1 VSKVEEAE
9 LDPGIGSVERLFAT
23 RGRSS
28 TPPPPNEA
36 KIKLADMLRL
46 GYHSSNPNHPNLK
59 IATIVHDE
67 LYDELE
73 KSYTVMPLLPSTL
86 VNTVDAGQPKMIVIH
101 RSAFQDGPWFGAE
114 DAAGGASA
122 DTIRRLLPWS
132 RKRQVPVLFIENGT
146 PDRYFTKLLREIG
159 TEVFPSEH
167 SASNVPEG
175 AARRSVYRI
184 ALRSAKAP
192 YVPMNEGGI

>member
-1 VSKVEEAE
+1 MSKIEETE
-9 LDPGIGSVERLFAT
+9 LDPGIGSAERLLAT

-28 TPPPPNEA
+28 TPPPPNDA
-36 KIKLADMLRL
+36 KIKLADMLRI
-46 GYHSSNPNHPNLK
+46 GYHSASPHHPILK

-86 VNTVDAGQPKMIVIH
+86 VNSVDAGQPKMIIIH

-114 DAAGGASA
+114 DATGGTAA

-132 RKRQVPVLFIENGT
+132 RKRRVPVLFIENGT
-146 PDRYFTKLLREIG
+146 PDRYFTSMLREIG

-167 SASNVPEG
+167 SESSVPEG
-175 AARRSVYRI
+175 ASRRAVFQI
-184 ALRSAKAP
+184 ALRFAKAP
-192 YVPMNEGGI
+192 YEPMNEGWN